1 MNENSFLFFLIVCI
15 FFSLTSGFLVTPADA
30 GNTAITTVS
39 GTVPLITY
47 NVSASGIDDK
57 NATITW
63 KTNGNT
69 NSTVEYGTTT
79 GYGSTSMDAVMAS
92 SHTIGLYSLAP
103 HTTYHYR
110 VRSIMTDGV
119 SATGADANFTTLY
132 STGTTVAS
140 QSQGTTFSGVTST
153 TANGAQ
159 QVNLTHST
167 LTGTTTISGNTVTVS
182 NPGNGWSSLK
192 YTGTVQ
198 QDAGQNISI
207 SNLQSVVME
216 STPVTTDLGGSVGAV
231 STHISVP
238 LTQLVT
244 GTPLQQNIIA
254 GATSSATSAFQ
265 LAATSSSLD
274 IKSVAYTVEFT
285 NTDSVNANL
294 GGDGVTLNL
303 GIDHAWVDANGGR
316 GAIKILRSGEDGR
329 KEVLTTHYTTSSGS
343 TDYFEAVSPHGLSV
357 FGIAAVASTGG
368 NNGGGNSGGGDTGG
382 GGSSGGSGDG
392 GQAGGFFSALFGA
405 PAAPPAA
412 PALSPQR
419 APYEKNVT
427 VTTRSLSVAGLTAT
441 RDAAGIQTLHLA
453 TQLAEQSGANIS
465 VQGHVITISQ
475 PGFALTLETRDIP
488 HMENDVI
495 SGTISGAGVST
506 APAFAQTDAG
516 NVSVAVS
523 TPVTGI
529 PENTVLSIAIP
540 RTVNRDIVDAF
551 RSAAESAFGEL
562 TGIAYSAS
570 VDTINLTAAG
580 PATVTMTI
588 SPEWVHAYG
597 GISTIKI
604 AHLGDDGT
612 AELLVT
618 NYSGTDPVGNLV
630 FVGISPKGFS
640 TFGLVSVKHQNI
652 PVQTSPEPASP
663 ASSPTPAGMDNVTT
677 GIPFVGDP
685 LLLIMGLAVCA
696 VAGLLGVVIYWIR
709 FRKPAKKDSKKR

>member
-1 MNENSFLFFLIVCI
+1 MNQNHFSGLIVLGFFLC
-15 FFSLTSGFLVTPADA
+15 LTSGFLIAPSYA
-30 GNTAITTVS
+30 GTGGTMTLS
-39 GTVPLITY
+39 GDIALITY
-47 NVSASGIDDK
+47 NISATGIDDK

-63 KTNGNT
+63 KTNGNA

-79 GYGSTSMDAVMAS
+79 DYGSTSSDAVMKS
-92 SHTIGLYSLAP
+92 SHMIGLYSLSS

-110 VRSIMTDGV
+110 VRSTTIDSI
-119 SATGADANFTTLY
+119 SATSGDATFTTLY
-132 STGTTVAS
+132 STGTPVAT
-140 QSQGTTFSGVTST
+140 QSQGTTFSGVTAT
-153 TANGAQ
+153 TTNGAQ

-167 LTGTTTISGNTVTVS
+167 LTGTTSVSGNTVTVS

-198 QDAGQNISI
+198 QDAGLNISI
-207 SNLQSVVME
+207 SNVQRVVME

-231 STHISVP
+231 STKISVP
-238 LTQLVT
+238 LTQPVT

-382 GGSSGGSGDG
+382 GGGSGDG

-412 PALSPQR
+412 PALPPQR

-427 VTTRSLSVAGLTAT
+427 VTTRSLSVAGLMAT
-441 RDAAGIQTLHLA
+441 RDTAGLPTLHLA
-453 TQLAEQSGANIS
+453 TRLAEQSGANIS
-465 VQGHVITISQ
+465 VQGNVITINQ

-523 TPVTGI
+523 TPITGI
-529 PENTVLSIAIP
+529 PENAVISIAIP
-540 RTVNRDIVDAF
+540 QAINRDIVDAF
-551 RSAAESAFGEL
+551 RSAAESASGEL

-597 GISTIKI
+597 GISAITI
-604 AHLGDDGT
+604 ARLDDDGT

-618 NYSGTDPVGNLV
+618 NYSGTDPAENLV
-630 FVGISPKGFS
+630 FVGSSPKGFS

-663 ASSPTPAGMDNVTT
+663 ASSSTPAGMDNVTT

-685 LLLIMGLAVCA
+685 LLLIMGLVVCV

-709 FRKPAKKDSKKR
+709 FRKPAKKDSKKG

>member
-1 MNENSFLFFLIVCI
+1 MTL
-15 FFSLTSGFLVTPADA
+15 SGDIA
-30 GNTAITTVS
+30 
-39 GTVPLITY
+39 LITY
-47 NVSASGIDDK
+47 NISATGIDDK

-63 KTNGNT
+63 KTNGNA

-79 GYGSTSMDAVMAS
+79 DYGSTSSDAVMKS
-92 SHTIGLYSLAP
+92 SHMIGLYSLSS

-110 VRSIMTDGV
+110 VRSTTIDSI
-119 SATGADANFTTLY
+119 SATSGDATFTTLY
-132 STGTTVAS
+132 STGTPVAT
-140 QSQGTTFSGVTST
+140 QSQGTTFSGVTAT
-153 TANGAQ
+153 TTNGAQ

-167 LTGTTTISGNTVTVS
+167 LTGTTSVSGNTVTVS

-198 QDAGQNISI
+198 QDAGLNISI
-207 SNLQSVVME
+207 SNVQRVVME

-231 STHISVP
+231 STKISVP
-238 LTQLVT
+238 LTQPVT

-382 GGSSGGSGDG
+382 GGGSGDG

-412 PALSPQR
+412 PALPPQR

-427 VTTRSLSVAGLTAT
+427 VTTRSLSVAGLMAT
-441 RDAAGIQTLHLA
+441 RDTAGLPTLHLA
-453 TQLAEQSGANIS
+453 TRLAEQSGANIS
-465 VQGHVITISQ
+465 VQGNVITINQ

-523 TPVTGI
+523 TPITGI
-529 PENTVLSIAIP
+529 PENAVISIAIP
-540 RTVNRDIVDAF
+540 QAINRDIVDAF
-551 RSAAESAFGEL
+551 RSAAESASGEL

-597 GISTIKI
+597 GISAITI
-604 AHLGDDGT
+604 ARLDDDGT

-618 NYSGTDPVGNLV
+618 NYSGTDPAENLV
-630 FVGISPKGFS
+630 FVGSSPKGFS

-663 ASSPTPAGMDNVTT
+663 ASSSTPAGMDNVTT

-685 LLLIMGLAVCA
+685 LLLIMGLVVCV

-709 FRKPAKKDSKKR
+709 FRKPAKKDSKKG